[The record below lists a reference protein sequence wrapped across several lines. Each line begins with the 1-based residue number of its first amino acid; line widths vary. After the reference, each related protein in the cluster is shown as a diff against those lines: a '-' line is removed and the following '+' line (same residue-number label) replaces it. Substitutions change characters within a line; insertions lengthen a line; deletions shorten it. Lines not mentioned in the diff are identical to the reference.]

1 MAKQTKFL
9 AGGTLRKGHVPNPMP
24 ARGIFVNPSTPSS
37 VKRQENAWRE
47 PDVAIEIAPG
57 HSAAALKGWAKR
69 YDKKGEKGKAQSAR
83 RRGKRMKALE
93 RRNNPEGEVEMKK
106 AKRAGNPRRKK
117 RKSRKRKG
125 PKSKRQAVKHAK
137 SKLKKKLRR
146 KFRRKNPVGGYV
158 TAKRKSN
165 PSSSFSDQLMTGIA
179 RLASVG
185 AGYMLPGA
193 VDQLTLGKLRA
204 KLVQMWSKT
213 KNPALYADITL
224 TFGTGAIAFGAAHLV
239 EKYGAKS
246 ASTKEKIRNFKIDMT
261 AGVLLRLTQSIA
273 SSMTSGS
280 TSKGAQIANSLL
292 NLKAPLP
299 SANVLIDASLSKI
312 KLVTKTND
320 GWVDATLTPVQS
332 AKRSDGVIVDAK
344 TGQILVDAMTQK
356 RLVAGYIDARRGPV
370 NGYVNMQPSVPQTV
384 GGYID
389 ATSRSPRP
397 ASMRTNS
404 DYYRQVEALP
414 APVQRP
420 TVAGAGRRHN
430 RMSNVYQRPF

>member
-1 MAKQTKFL
+1 
-9 AGGTLRKGHVPNPMP
+9 
-24 ARGIFVNPSTPSS
+24 
-37 VKRQENAWRE
+37 
-47 PDVAIEIAPG
+47 
-57 HSAAALKGWAKR
+57 
-69 YDKKGEKGKAQSAR
+69 
-83 RRGKRMKALE
+83 
-93 RRNNPEGEVEMKK
+93 MKK
-106 AKRAGNPRRKK
+106 AKRAGKSRRKK
-117 RKSRKRKG
+117 RKSGKKGARAAKRSVQATKKKARKYI
-125 PKSKRQAVKHAK
+125 KSKKRGD
-137 SKLKKKLRR
+137 
-146 KFRRKNPVGGYV
+146 NPVGGYV

-165 PSSSFSDQLMTGIA
+165 PSSSFSDQLMTGVA

-185 AGYMLPGA
+185 AGYMLPGL
-193 VDQLTLGKLRA
+193 VDQITLGKLRA
-204 KLVQMWSKT
+204 KLSQMWSKT
-213 KNPALYADITL
+213 KNPALYAEITM
-224 TFGTGAIAFGAAHLV
+224 TFGSGALALGVTHLI
-239 EKYGAKS
+239 EKYGVKS
-246 ASTKEKIRNFKIDMT
+246 DATKQRIRNFKIDMT

-273 SSMTSGS
+273 SSMTTGS

-320 GWVDATLTPVQS
+320 GWVDATLTPVQ
-332 AKRSDGVIVDAK
+332 AKKREDGVLVDAK

-356 RLVAGYIDARRGPV
+356 RLLGGYIDARRQV
-370 NGYVNMQPSVPQTV
+370 HGYVNMQPSVPQSATV

-389 ATSRSPRP
+389 ATSRAPRP
-397 ASMRTNS
+397 ANMRTNS